1 MHYGVLY
8 ELVSNPDP
16 RVEGGSG
23 YETIY
28 ELVSNPDP
36 RVEGGSGYETY
47 EVVSTRDSSNGV
59 GFVGCKQTIVLLSE
73 VRT

>member
-8 ELVSNPDP
+8 EIVSYPDP
-16 RVEGGSG
+16 RVQRGSR
-23 YETIY
+23 YETI
-28 ELVSNPDP
+28 
-36 RVEGGSGYETY
+36 Y